1 MSGVS
6 FMKIQLSEHGKK
18 GVTDR
23 QIDRQ
28 TKPSIELLAAAKHV
42 SVTQYKPPPPPPPHQ
57 DVQTGMELNR
67 PW

>member
-42 SVTQYKPPPPPPPHQ
+42 SVTQYKPPPPPHQ